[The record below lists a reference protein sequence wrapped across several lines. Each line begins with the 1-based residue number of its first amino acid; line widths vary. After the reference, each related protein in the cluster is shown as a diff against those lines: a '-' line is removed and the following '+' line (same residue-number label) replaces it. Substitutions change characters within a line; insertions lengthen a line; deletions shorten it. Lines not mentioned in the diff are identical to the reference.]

1 MADRPPPDPAALLE
15 EWMQFERGEVE
26 PGRLI
31 ANLKKGGMKELL
43 EELASAKDGSSD

>member
-1 MADRPPPDPAALLE
+1 MSDRPAPDPSALLE
-15 EWMQFERGEVE
+15 EWLQWEKGELE

-43 EELASAKDGSSD
+43 ESLAGDAGSGD